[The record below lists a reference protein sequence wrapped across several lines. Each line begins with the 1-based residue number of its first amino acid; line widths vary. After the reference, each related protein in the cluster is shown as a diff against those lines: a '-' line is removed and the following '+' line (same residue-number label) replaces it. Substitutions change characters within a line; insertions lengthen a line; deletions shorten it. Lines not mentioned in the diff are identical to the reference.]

1 MFAISGSQVDNEAD
15 ADIVVIPYW
24 VDLLCRMSQESELL
38 WDEFNKA
45 SARRPWQLP
54 LVSFLCVCVHAGRRC
69 P

>member
-1 MFAISGSQVDNEAD
+1 MQVDNEAD

-45 SARRPWQLP
+45 NTRNQVPFPSGMMFTLAQEACLSQWPEL
-54 LVSFLCVCVHAGRRC
+54 H
-69 P
+69 

>member
-1 MFAISGSQVDNEAD
+1 MQVDNEAD

-45 SARRPWQLP
+45 RPPPFQTMCP
-54 LVSFLCVCVHAGRRC
+54 LITQDASGAHPKL
-69 P
+69 

>member
-1 MFAISGSQVDNEAD
+1 MSQQDEVQLRRCRAVQVDKEAD

-45 SARRPWQLP
+45 RPP
-54 LVSFLCVCVHAGRRC
+54 CH
-69 P
+69 

>member
-1 MFAISGSQVDNEAD
+1 MQVDKEAD

-45 SARRPWQLP
+45 RPP
-54 LVSFLCVCVHAGRRC
+54 CH
-69 P
+69 

>member
-1 MFAISGSQVDNEAD
+1 MQVDNEAD

-45 SARRPWQLP
+45 STCKPCGHLP
-54 LVSFLCVCVHAGRRC
+54 Q
-69 P
+69 

>member
-1 MFAISGSQVDNEAD
+1 MDNEAD

-45 SARRPWQLP
+45 SAAARASESRRATPQLYGVRHNLP
-54 LVSFLCVCVHAGRRC
+54 S
-69 P
+69 PP